1 MDLFFF
7 DPWAKI
13 AKMNR
18 KKIYLVRHGQT
29 DFNLKG
35 VVQGSGIDAPINQT
49 GRAQA
54 QAFFDAYQQVHFDQI
69 YHTALIRTKQSIAE
83 FISRGTPTSAL
94 PELNEISWGD
104 YEGTPMTPEE
114 NEYYKHMLHQWQEG
128 NLDYAIAGGEN
139 PNQVADRI
147 SRGIEKILKGPG
159 ETILVCMHGRA
170 MRIFLSLIFNYDL
183 RYMDQFEHKNLCL
196 YLLEQ
201 LPDGTFTLKKGN
213 DIDHLKGLE

>member
-1 MDLFFF
+1 
-7 DPWAKI
+7 
-13 AKMNR
+13 MNR

-29 DFNLKG
+29 DFNLRG
-35 VVQGSGIDAPINQT
+35 VVQGSGIDAPINET

-54 QAFFDAYQQVHFDQI
+54 KAFFEAYQNITFDQV
-69 YHTALIRTKQSIAE
+69 YHTALIRTRQSIE
-83 FISRGTPTSAL
+83 SFISKGIPTTAL

-114 NEYYKHMLHQWQEG
+114 GEYYKHMLHQWQMG
-128 NLDYAIAGGEN
+128 NLDYAIAGGES
-139 PNQVADRI
+139 PNVVAERM
-147 SRGIEKILKGPG
+147 RKGIQKILDGPG

-183 RYMDQFEHKNLCL
+183 RYMDQFEHSNLCL

-201 LPDGTFTLKKGN
+201 LSDGTFVLRKGN
-213 DIDHLKGLE
+213 DREHLKAAGY